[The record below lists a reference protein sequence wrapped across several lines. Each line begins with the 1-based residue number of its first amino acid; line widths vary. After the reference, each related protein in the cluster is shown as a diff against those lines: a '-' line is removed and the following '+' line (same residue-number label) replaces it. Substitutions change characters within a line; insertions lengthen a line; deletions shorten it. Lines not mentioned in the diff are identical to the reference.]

1 MMPEE
6 NDVPKD
12 ERLEQPP
19 AFFPEE
25 EFANA
30 IFDDLEPVEVQIEG
44 IYEMEVDRHPHRFIF
59 LTDGEKR
66 LPISIGFPEAKA
78 ILDPLEHETP
88 DRPMT
93 HDLLKTTI
101 EKLGASV
108 DRVVIDDLYRD
119 ISYAK
124 VFLNMDGEEIV
135 IDSRPSD
142 AIALAVRFQVP
153 IYVQSK
159 VFASAHK
166 E

>member
-1 MMPEE
+1 MSEE
-6 NDVPKD
+6 NEGSMDD
-12 ERLEQPP
+12 RLDQPP
-19 AFFPEE
+19 SFFPEE

-30 IFDDLEPVEVQIEG
+30 IFDDMEPVEVQIEG
-44 IYEMEVDRHPHRFIF
+44 IYEMDVDRHPHRFIF
-59 LTDGEKR
+59 LTDGENR

-101 EKLGASV
+101 EKLGATV
-108 DRVVIDDLYRD
+108 EKVVIDDLFRD
-119 ISYAK
+119 IYYAK
-124 VFLNMDGEEIV
+124 VFLRLNEEEIM

-142 AIALAVRFQVP
+142 AIALAVRFEVP

-159 VFASAHK
+159 VFGLAHK
-166 E
+166 D

>member
-1 MMPEE
+1 MSEE
-6 NDVPKD
+6 FEGSMDD
-12 ERLEQPP
+12 RLIQPP

-30 IFDDLEPVEVQIEG
+30 IFDDMEPVEVQIEG
-44 IYEMEVDRHPHRFIF
+44 IYEMDVDRHPHRFIF

-93 HDLLKTTI
+93 HDLLKATI
-101 EKLGASV
+101 EKLGATM
-108 DRVVIDDLYRD
+108 DRVVIDDLFRD
-119 ISYAK
+119 IYYAK
-124 VFLNMDGEEIV
+124 IILLRGDEEII

-142 AIALAVRFQVP
+142 AIALAVRFEVP

-159 VFASAHK
+159 VFGLAHK
-166 E
+166 D

>member
-1 MMPEE
+1 MTEE
-6 NDVPKD
+6 FEGSMD
-12 ERLEQPP
+12 ERLGQPP

-25 EFANA
+25 EFAHA
-30 IFDDLEPVEVQIEG
+30 TFDDLEPVEVQIEG
-44 IYEMEVDRHPHRFIF
+44 IYEMDVDRHPHRFIF

-78 ILDPLEHETP
+78 ILDPLEQETP

-101 EKLGASV
+101 EKLGATM
-108 DRVVIDDLYRD
+108 DRVVIDDLFRD
-119 ISYAK
+119 IYYAK
-124 VFLNMDGEEIV
+124 IFLQLDGEEVV

-153 IYVQSK
+153 IFVQSK
-159 VFASAHK
+159 VFGLAHK
-166 E
+166 D